1 MTFLCRSG
9 HLRRPALLPHQVVS
23 PALAAAGEVL
33 TMGDQALV
41 QLGLQGFVWIVGVPH
56 RAPCHRCG
64 SDASVRFCPLL
75 SVQPSERPLRGP
87 AATGGAGWWRER
99 AAAGRCCW
107 SVDRLPGRRPEQGP
121 IPRGPSLWGL
131 PLWGLAP
138 ALVRDLDPLLAGE
151 SGEPALVLST
161 DSVRAELF
169 GDAAVQ
175 GPWHEISA
183 QFLRRP
189 AEAVAAGRPVIID
202 ATHARRPCW
211 NGPWGANGR
220 SRRR

>member
-1 MTFLCRSG
+1 M
-9 HLRRPALLPHQVVS
+9 
-23 PALAAAGEVL
+23 
-33 TMGDQALV
+33 
-41 QLGLQGFVWIVGVPH
+41 
-56 RAPCHRCG
+56 
-64 SDASVRFCPLL
+64 
-75 SVQPSERPLRGP
+75 GP
-87 AATGGAGWWRER
+87 APLGTCAG
-99 AAAGRCCW
+99 
-107 SVDRLPGRRPEQGP
+107 
-121 IPRGPSLWGL
+121 
-131 PLWGLAP
+131 P
-138 ALVRDLDPLLAGE
+138 ARDLDPLLAGE

-183 QFLRRP
+183 QFLPRP

-202 ATHARRPCW
+202 ATHARRPSW